1 MESDPISPLSL
12 ATLGGL
18 PPAVLRPRY
27 DPAAVQTGIIHLGLG
42 AFHRAHQAV
51 YTNVVLARDSRWG
64 ICGVSLKT
72 PRATAELA
80 RQDGL
85 YTVLW
90 KSPEATRAEVVA
102 SVRETLFAG
111 DERARLV
118 QRFADPRIAVVSS
131 TVTEKGY
138 CHDPATGKLNFAHP
152 DIVHDLAN
160 PDLPVSAVG
169 LIVAGLAA
177 RRNAGGGGL
186 TVVCCDNLPHNGH
199 TLQGLVAA
207 YAEARDSALA
217 KWIADHVAFPDTMV
231 DRIVPAAT
239 DDDRTQARA
248 LTGVDD
254 PAVVAAEPFGQ
265 WVIERRFAGAHPA
278 WDEAGA
284 QYATDVGVYETMK
297 LRLLNGSHSAFAYLG
312 FLMGYATVW
321 QASGDPLLAGFVE
334 RMMADEIVPTVV
346 PPPGIDLAQYRRS
359 LLERY
364 RNPALPHRT
373 QQIAMD
379 GSQKVPQRW
388 LNTIRDRMAASG
400 SWSRLAIALGAW
412 FRYASGVD
420 EQGKPID
427 VVDPLAP
434 TFRTLAARRDDP
446 AALADGFLDLA
457 AVFGDLSSN
466 AAFRAD
472 VRNATVAVFR
482 NGVKATLAA
491 HPA

>member
-1 MESDPISPLSL
+1 MGVLPISSLSL
-12 ATLGGL
+12 ATLAGL
-18 PPAVLRPRY
+18 PPGVLRPGY
-27 DPAAVQTGIIHLGLG
+27 DPAQVRAGIIHLGLG

-51 YTNVVLARDSRWG
+51 YTNAVLARDPRWG

-72 PRATAELA
+72 PRATSELA
-80 RQDGL
+80 HQDGL

-90 KSPEATRAEVVA
+90 KSPEATRAEVIA

-138 CHDPATGKLNFAHP
+138 CHDPATGTLNFAHP
-152 DIVHDLAN
+152 DIVHDLAT
-160 PDLPVSAVG
+160 PDMPVSAVG
-169 LIVAGLAA
+169 LLVAGLAA
-177 RRNAGGGGL
+177 RRAAGGGGL
-186 TVVCCDNLPHNGH
+186 TIICCDNLPRNGR

-207 YAEARDSALA
+207 FAEARDPHLA
-217 KWIADHVAFPDTMV
+217 RWIAEHAAFPDTMV

-239 DDDRTQARA
+239 DDDRALART

-278 WDEAGA
+278 WDEVGA

-334 RMMADEIVPTVV
+334 RMMGDEIAPTVA
-346 PPPGIDLAQYRRS
+346 PPPGIDLADYRRS
-359 LLERY
+359 LLARY

-379 GSQKVPQRW
+379 GSQKIPQRW
-388 LNTIRDRMAASG
+388 LNTIRDRIAARAP
-400 SWSRLAIALGAW
+400 WPRLAVALGAW
-412 FRYASGVD
+412 IRYASGVD
-420 EQGKPID
+420 EHGALID
-427 VVDPLAP
+427 VVDPLAA
-434 TFRTLAARRDDP
+434 TFRTLATRRDDP

-472 VRNATVAVFR
+472 VRNATVAIFR
-482 NGVKATLAA
+482 DGAKATLATQ
-491 HPA
+491 PA